1 MKSVI
6 IKKTIANAL
15 SARKKHIL
23 AVRSFKYKK
32 GCKEWQDLTDTA
44 DFLDGLIN
52 CFRECCSFS
61 INFVYSDGHETYV

>member
-1 MKSVI
+1 MKSTFL
-6 IKKTIANAL
+6 KKAIANAL

-44 DFLDGLIN
+44 NSLDVLVN
-52 CFRECCSFS
+52 SFRQCCSFS
-61 INFVYSDGHETYV
+61 INFTYPNGDETHV